1 MKWVIERA
9 ETLWRTIS
17 TELSSTEFYIQ
28 AGIVAGAVVVGWLLG
43 AYIIQRVKLFR
54 EEPQPGPLADLRGTI
69 HRAAALVQPV
79 SAAIVLGI
87 ATVISESPTGEVW
100 LVKAA

>member
-17 TELSSTEFYIQ
+17 TELSSTVFYIQ
-28 AGIVAGAVVVGWLLG
+28 AGIVVGWLLG

-69 HRAAALVQPV
+69 HRAAALV
-79 SAAIVLGI
+79 
-87 ATVISESPTGEVW
+87 
-100 LVKAA
+100 